1 MIKNKDNFEMKNKLN
16 SDILTEKEL
25 NDLKLNEY
33 KKQFETN
40 QELENFLRELP
51 YSDDFPR

>member
-1 MIKNKDNFEMKNKLN
+1 MKKKLN

-33 KKQFETN
+33 KKQFETS
-40 QELENFLRELP
+40 QDIENFLRELP